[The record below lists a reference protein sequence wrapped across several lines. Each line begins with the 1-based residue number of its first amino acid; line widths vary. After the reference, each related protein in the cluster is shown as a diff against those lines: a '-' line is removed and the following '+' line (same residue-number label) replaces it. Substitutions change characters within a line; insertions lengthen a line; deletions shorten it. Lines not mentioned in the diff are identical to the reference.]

1 MTIAQII
8 NIWPIAQYLAANEI
22 QNRRNNSGAVDVNLP
37 TKIYSIGTAVQRIYD
52 SDPTDDTL
60 PATARYL
67 YALCGKYGLQA
78 SVVTEEAGT
87 VSPVTPVTLP
97 QPIDWIVA
105 ATASATA
112 VLADGE
118 GSVMLDGTNSMPDL
132 RGYNLMFTRNS
143 FPQYTT
149 DPGDGSFYYGWN
161 RSTGLFELFNGDA
174 ATGERMRIDPIS

>member
-118 GSVMLDGTNSMPDL
+118 GSVMLDGTKYAGLAWLQSHVYKKQFPAVHYRPRRWFSLL
-132 RGYNLMFTRNS
+132 RME
-143 FPQYTT
+143 QV
-149 DPGDGSFYYGWN
+149 N
-161 RSTGLFELFNGDA
+161 RLV
-174 ATGERMRIDPIS
+174 